1 VLRGYADFFRVDF
14 FAVGFF
20 DPDFFA
26 EDFLDADFFAADFF
40 EADFFADDFFEADF
54 FAEDFF
60 DPPFFA
66 GTFAPARRASDSP
79 IAIACLRL
87 VTFLP
92 EPPLRSFPALRSCIT
107 FLTFDCAFFPYFAM
121 SLLLVVTDGASR
133 TAVARRLLRAC
144 AGSRREP
151 PDGIVPADPRV
162 PYRRNAPMP
171 VGSGLLSRRCARE
184 NPKCRPPRG
193 CNRSAFARVTLATAP
208 PRMSGRLGSAA

>member
-1 VLRGYADFFRVDF
+1 MLRGYADFFRADS
-14 FAVGFF
+14 FADDFF

-26 EDFLDADFFAADFF
+26 DDFFDVDFFAEDFF
-40 EADFFADDFFEADF
+40 DADF

-60 DPPFFA
+60 DDADFFDADFFDADFFAEDFFDAPFFA

-92 EPPLRSFPALRSCIT
+92 EPPLRSFPSLRSCIT

-133 TAVARRLLRAC
+133 
-144 AGSRREP
+144 
-151 PDGIVPADPRV
+151 
-162 PYRRNAPMP
+162 N
-171 VGSGLLSRRCARE
+171 RRCA
-184 NPKCRPPRG
+184 
-193 CNRSAFARVTLATAP
+193 SAASRMRRLEARTSRRHRA
-208 PRMSGRLGSAA
+208 GRLARPVSAQRSNPGRIRTTVAPLRTREPDLSGARLPS